1 MVRSHWAHL
10 NRSTSR
16 NTKSRATIDR
26 TMYCNVYQLT
36 PLPSPVLNACAKPP
50 PHAQPIIE
58 LLLIYSPSSHCRT
71 SKSGQLV
78 LLCAARAKRKNGEAP
93 KKKCVYV
100 IFGAA
105 NFDRVWIIH
114 CISEICYAY
123 FELSPFF
130 GPKKKSTAR
139 NEAICLGSIDT

>member
-26 TMYCNVYQLT
+26 TMYFNVYHLT
-36 PLPSPVLNACAKPP
+36 PLPSPVLNACAPANVNRIYMFKYKKVAKPP

-78 LLCAARAKRKNGEAP
+78 LLCAARAKGKNGEAP
-93 KKKCVYV
+93 KKNVY
-100 IFGAA
+100 
-105 NFDRVWIIH
+105 
-114 CISEICYAY
+114 
-123 FELSPFF
+123 
-130 GPKKKSTAR
+130 T
-139 NEAICLGSIDT
+139 